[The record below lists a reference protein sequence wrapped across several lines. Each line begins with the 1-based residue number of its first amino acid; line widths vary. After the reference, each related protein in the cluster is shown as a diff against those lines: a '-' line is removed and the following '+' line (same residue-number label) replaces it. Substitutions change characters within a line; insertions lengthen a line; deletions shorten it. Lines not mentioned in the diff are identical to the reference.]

1 MIPPNSTGSTPSGTS
16 CNWDDSTIWISDNLP
31 VMEGMHSGLIDLIYL
46 DPPFNSNHNY
56 AAPIGSEAAGAS
68 FKDTWTLQDV
78 DSAWHGFI
86 ADKNPALYTLIRAT
100 KEIHGDSMQSYLI
113 YMARRLL
120 EMKRLLKPTGS
131 IYLHCDETAGHYL
144 KLAMDCIFGVRN
156 FRNQIIWERAS
167 KKAKGSQHRRKT
179 YGKDCDVLFFYS
191 MSQKTS
197 INATKQLSR
206 EEMNEKFPLIE
217 EGTGRRYNTNVP
229 IFRQPSM
236 GARPNLCYTY
246 KGVSS
251 PHPSGWRVSK
261 NRLKQMDQ
269 RGEIIWR
276 EGKRPLRKTYADNY
290 QGTPFGS
297 LWSDIPGASGK
308 ERTGYPTQKPLALLK
323 RIIEASSEIGDLVFD
338 PFCGCATTM
347 IAAEDLSRRWIGI
360 DIAPKAAELIKQRM
374 DKELGVLYRGTVST
388 SLPQRS
394 QSDLVEH
401 ELFDD
406 VRHRPYNAPENKH
419 KLFGEQEGVCNG
431 CGNRFDYLL
440 FEIDHIEPKSKGGSD
455 HFSNLQLLCRICNL
469 EKGDSSMSEFRAK
482 KLEKARRALELA
494 ESLHGK

>member
-1 MIPPNSTGSTPSGTS
+1 MLVKSKSSKRDES
-16 CNWDDSTIWISDNLP
+16 ERNWDDSTIWIADNLT
-31 VMEGMHSGLIDLIYL
+31 VMEGMNSGIVDLIYL

-56 AAPIGSEAAGAS
+56 AAPIGSEAAGAE

-144 KLAMDCIFGVRN
+144 KLAMDCIFGVKN
-156 FRNQIIWERAS
+156 FRNQIVWERAS

-179 YGKDCDVLFFYS
+179 FGKDCDVLFFYS
-191 MSQKTS
+191 MSSKTS
-197 INATKQLSR
+197 INATKQLTVA
-206 EEMNEKFPLIE
+206 ELYEKFPFVE
-217 EGTGRRYNTNVP
+217 KDTGRRYNTNVP

-246 KGVSS
+246 KGVTN

-261 NRLKQMDQ
+261 ERLIKMDQ
-269 RGEIIWR
+269 RGEIVWR
-276 EGKRPLRKTYADNY
+276 EGKRPLRKTYSDNY
-290 QGTPFGS
+290 QGALHGS
-297 LWSDIPGASGK
+297 LWADIPGASGK

-323 RIIEASSEIGDLVFD
+323 RIIALSSEQDDLVFD
-338 PFCGCATTM
+338 PFCGCGTTM
-347 IAAEDLSRRWIGI
+347 IAAEDLARRWIGI
-360 DIAPKAAELIKQRM
+360 DIAPQAAELIKQRL

-388 SLPQRS
+388 AIPKRS
-394 QSDLVEH
+394 QSDLAEH
-401 ELFDD
+401 VLFSD
-406 VRHRPYNAPENKH
+406 VKHRPYNAPENKH
-419 KLFGEQEGVCNG
+419 KLFGNQDGICNG
-431 CGNRFDYLL
+431 CGNRFDYQL
-440 FEIDHIEPKSKGGSD
+440 FVVDHIEPKSKGGSD
-455 HFSNLQLLCRICNL
+455 HLSNLQLLCRICNL
-469 EKGDSSMSEFRAK
+469 DKRVVTRSEILDKKFEKPRQTFV
-482 KLEKARRALELA
+482 LV
-494 ESLHGK
+494 ESLHVR